1 MAVTVK
7 LTPQANYSVTVD
19 PTQTSLNTTVQ
30 STTLTL
36 SAALA
41 TSATAAESVAFT
53 GPVGTLTGI
62 TNVQDALNFL
72 ANQFFVS
79 TSAPSATTTNLA
91 EGDLFYDTDDNQL
104 KIYRET
110 TSGNFEFV
118 PIMIGNSSADSDTVD
133 AGSF

>member
-7 LTPQANYSVTVD
+7 ITPQANYSVTVD

-91 EGDLFYDTDDNQL
+91 EGDFFYDTDDNQL